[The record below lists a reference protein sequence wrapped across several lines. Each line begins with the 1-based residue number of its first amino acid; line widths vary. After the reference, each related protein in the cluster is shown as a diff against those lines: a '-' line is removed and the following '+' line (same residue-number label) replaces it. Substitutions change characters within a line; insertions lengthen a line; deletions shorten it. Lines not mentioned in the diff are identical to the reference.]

1 VLNDATYS
9 SFSCSNFFLPNRIF
23 RSENKETDRVRRD
36 VGEICSSLICPRTF
50 DEIVAYMVEREDD
63 ELVNLFNP

>member
-9 SFSCSNFFLPNRIF
+9 SLSCSKFFLPNNIF
-23 RSENKETDRVRRD
+23 RLKNKETDRVRRD
-36 VGEICSSLICPRTF
+36 VGEICSSLIYPRTF

-63 ELVNLFNP
+63 ELVNLYNP